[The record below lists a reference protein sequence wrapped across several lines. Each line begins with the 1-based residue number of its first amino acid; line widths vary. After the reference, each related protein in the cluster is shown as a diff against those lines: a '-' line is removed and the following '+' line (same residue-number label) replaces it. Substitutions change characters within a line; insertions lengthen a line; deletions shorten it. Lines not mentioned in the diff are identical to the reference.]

1 MGGIL
6 VAYIGTDK
14 IISSSKRP
22 VGFLVTFTLNLLSRW
37 MRIVP
42 LMARIL
48 SKINLITILKYFWIH
63 F

>member
-22 VGFLVTFTLNLLSRW
+22 FGFLTTFTLNFMSRW

-42 LMARIL
+42 LLARIL
-48 SKINLITILKYFWIH
+48 LKINSINILKYIWIRL
-63 F
+63 